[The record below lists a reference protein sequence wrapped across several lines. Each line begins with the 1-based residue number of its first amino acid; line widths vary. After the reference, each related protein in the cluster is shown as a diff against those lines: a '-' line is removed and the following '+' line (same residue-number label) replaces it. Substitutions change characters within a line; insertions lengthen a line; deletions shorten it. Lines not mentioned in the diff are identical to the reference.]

1 MKTNRAFRFYIKS
14 NAFLVFHCKINSL
27 DVFLS
32 TNKKSGQFTPAALA
46 SMKVAK
52 VYFTSIVLGLA
63 DSDFAKDTANTPFL

>member
-1 MKTNRAFRFYIKS
+1 
-14 NAFLVFHCKINSL
+14 L

-32 TNKKSGQFTPAALA
+32 TNKKSGQFSPAALA